1 MKNVLCGLRKTVK
14 WLLTGFASLFV
25 FMLVLWVV
33 LPDEDLTGEVVQIL
47 KDPPR
52 VPAKQNAFYVFWGFE
67 ADPSLDAHS
76 VGMSMVEALEQARA
90 QQKNIAYDDLQRFLG
105 TSPLKI
111 DQSDKY
117 FYQAGTNSLAQV
129 RAERAKIEA
138 TERKLLPYIKRYQS
152 LRNYADFNELI
163 PSRVDEPIL
172 GYTGLVAIS
181 GLTDARIAL
190 DMADKAKQGA
200 ALENLAAEL
209 RLWRKVSQES
219 ETLITKMVATKVLQ
233 RKFGLVADL
242 LAESPE
248 IAVNTPE
255 LLSEITRPLAE
266 NEISLE
272 RALVGE
278 FRLVSG
284 TFLGLRREIDAAPY
298 SVSNV
303 LNKLILARG
312 FKPNATVNL
321 IFVKNKELR
330 DFYNRPAAAIA
341 ANESAFIADWGRFSS
356 YSPSTLFYN
365 PVGKVLVYVAPPDY
379 GTYVYRLHDLD
390 ALSRLLELQRQ
401 LAVVR
406 LSTDKVAAFVRQ
418 SDASLRD
425 PYTGKPMRWDAAGRT
440 LSIQGHGKDGDK
452 LSVRLSF

>member
-1 MKNVLCGLRKTVK
+1 MKDVMCGLRKTVK
-14 WLLTGFASLFV
+14 WLLTVFASLFV

-90 QQKNIAYDDLQRFLG
+90 QQKSIAYDDLQWFLG

-111 DQSDKY
+111 DRSDKDL
-117 FYQAGTNSLAQV
+117 YQAGTNSLTQV
-129 RAERAKIEA
+129 RAERAKIEVS
-138 TERKLLPYIKRYQS
+138 EQKLQPYIKRYQL
-152 LRNYADFNELI
+152 LRSYTDFKEPVPRNA
-163 PSRVDEPIL
+163 DEPML
-172 GYTGLVAIS
+172 GYAGLVAIS
-181 GLTDARIAL
+181 GLTDARITL

-200 ALENLAAEL
+200 ALKNLAAEL
-209 RLWRKVSQES
+209 RLWRRVSQES

-248 IAVNTPE
+248 IAVNPPD
-255 LLSEITRPLAE
+255 LLAEITRPLAE

-272 RALVGE
+272 RALLGE
-278 FRLVSG
+278 FRWVSG
-284 TFLGLRREIDAAPY
+284 MFLGLLSEIDAAPY
-298 SVSNV
+298 SVSNMF
-303 LNKLILARG
+303 NKLILARG
-312 FKPNATVNL
+312 FKPKATVNL
-321 IFVKNKELR
+321 SFAKNKELR

-341 ANESAFIADWGRFSS
+341 VNKSAFIADWGRFSS

-379 GTYVYRLHDLD
+379 GTYVYRMHDLD

-401 LAVVR
+401 LAVAR
-406 LSTDKVAAFVRQ
+406 LSTDKVAAFLRQ

-425 PYTGKPMRWDAAGRT
+425 PYTGKPMRWDPVART
-440 LSIQGHGKDGDK
+440 LSMQGHGKDGDK